1 MRRACVCLLRRLPVA
16 KFGRQKVAVTH
27 LCTFD
32 HRFRMAEPGR
42 TVMGGRIAGSGRHGE
57 GVFGVCF
64 EGDLS

>member
-32 HRFRMAEPGR
+32 RHFRMAEPGR
-42 TVMGGRIAGSGRHGE
+42 TVMGGRYRWRRTPW
-57 GVFGVCF
+57 
-64 EGDLS
+64 